1 MELVT
6 LAIFAL
12 LIFGPQKL
20 PEIARTAGRVLREVR
35 SATNELSEELKAG
48 FEEPPS
54 KATSPP
60 SADHERGNGKANGF
74 PRPGPRR

>member
-1 MELVT
+1 MEMIT

-20 PEIARTAGRVLREVR
+20 PEMARTAGRVLREVR

-48 FEEPPS
+48 FEETPS
-54 KATSPP
+54 NRTSP
-60 SADHERGNGKANGF
+60 SAADHERGNGKAKGF
-74 PRPGPRR
+74 PRPGPR

>member
-1 MELVT
+1 MEIIT

-48 FEEPPS
+48 FEETPS
-54 KATSPP
+54 KGTSP
-60 SADHERGNGKANGF
+60 SAADHERGNGKANGF
-74 PRPGPRR
+74 PRPGPR

>member
-1 MELVT
+1 MEMIT

-35 SATNELSEELKAG
+35 SATNELTEELKAG
-48 FEEPPS
+48 FDEPPS
-54 KATSPP
+54 KGASP
-60 SADHERGNGKANGF
+60 SAADHERGNGKADSF
-74 PRPGPRR
+74 PRPGPR

>member
-1 MELVT
+1 MEMIT

-20 PEIARTAGRVLREVR
+20 PEIARTAGKVLREIR

-48 FEEPPS
+48 FEESPS
-54 KATSPP
+54 KGTGPP
-60 SADHERGNGKANGF
+60 GPDHERGNGKTNGF
-74 PRPGPRR
+74 PRPGPR